1 MSANHQQTLEGGGAR
16 GHAAVRTLVV
26 WCPDWPVEAAIR
38 DGLAEA
44 GHPLAILRAN
54 RVVAASASARAFGVV
69 RAMRRREAQGRCPD
83 IALIEDDPGRDAR
96 VFEPVAAALDA
107 FTPRIEIVRPGLCQF
122 PTIGPSRYFGGDEA
136 LSAKILGAVR
146 ATGAPVRLGIADGP
160 FAAALAAR
168 SPEHWLVAPGGS
180 AEFLSGYSL
189 RALIAVEG
197 GRAVTK
203 AARSSKRAS
212 AKGKGVASGKVGNA
226 NKENDAHGL
235 ALIDL
240 VDLLHRLGIRT
251 LGALANLPHADVL
264 ARFGP
269 VGERAWRLASGL
281 DERIPNTRIPPVDLV
296 VETELD
302 PPIERIDTAAFYA
315 KAMAEEL
322 TDRLSANGLAC
333 TRILIEAETED
344 GLHLARLWRHE
355 RAGAAGGLSA
365 AALADRMRWQLD
377 GWLQQRARAYA
388 ESEGPH
394 ANPDGDRAEM
404 MVGGLTVLRLSPD
417 EVIPDEGRQLGLW
430 GGASANDERAARAF
444 ARVQALLGP
453 ESVCTI
459 TVTGGRRPADLV
471 QLTPW
476 GDERV
481 ISPTASQPWPG
492 RLPAPLPTTVYPLPL
507 PIKLFGADGAQISVS
522 SRGAISATPV
532 KVQLPALD
540 GVGSAGSSGLVSAQG
555 NRGFVGGGLSNSGQG
570 YSGQGGSG
578 QGGSGQ
584 GGSGQGGNSQGGPPS
599 RLTDGS
605 RVERIESWTGPWPL
619 EEHWWDPQ
627 AARRQARLQIVTT
640 KGVAHLLV
648 VEGGDWWLE
657 ASYT

>member
-1 MSANHQQTLEGGGAR
+1 MDLEPQQSFGGGSAH
-16 GHAAVRTLVV
+16 GDGVSSHSGVRTLVV

-38 DGLAEA
+38 SGLAEA
-44 GHPLAILRAN
+44 GHPLAVLRAN
-54 RVVAASASARAFGVV
+54 RVVAASASARVAGVA

-96 VFEPVAAALDA
+96 VFEPVAAALDV

-136 LSAKILGAVR
+136 LSVKILEAVR
-146 ATGAPVRLGIADGP
+146 AAGAPVRLGIADGP

-168 SPEHWLVAPGGS
+168 SPEHWMVEPGGS
-180 AEFLSGYSL
+180 REFLSGYSL

-203 AARSSKRAS
+203 AARTTKRATTKGKSAKASSSKT
-212 AKGKGVASGKVGNA
+212 G
-226 NKENDAHGL
+226 DAQGL

-251 LGALANLPHADVL
+251 LGALADLPHADVL

-281 DERIPNTRIPPVDLV
+281 DERIPNTRTPPADLV

-302 PPIERIDTAAFYA
+302 PPVERIDTAAFYA

-394 ANPDGDRAEM
+394 ANPEGDRAEL

-459 TVTGGRRPADLV
+459 TVTGGRRPSDLV

-476 GDERV
+476 GDER
-481 ISPTASQPWPG
+481 IIPPTASQPWPG

-507 PIKLFGADGAQISVS
+507 PVKVFGADGSLIKVS
-522 SRGAISATPV
+522 SRGAISVIPV
-532 KVQLPALD
+532 KVELPRTIADL
-540 GVGSAGSSGLVSAQG
+540 STVSAQ
-555 NRGFVGGGLSNSGQG
+555 SNKANHGQ
-570 YSGQGGSG
+570 
-578 QGGSGQ
+578 
-584 GGSGQGGNSQGGPPS
+584 S
-599 RLTDGS
+599 RLTEGTV
-605 RVERIESWTGPWPL
+605 VERIASWTGPWPL
-619 EEHWWDPQ
+619 EERWWDPQ

-640 KGVAHLLV
+640 KGAAHLLV
-648 VEGGDWWLE
+648 IEGGDWWLE
-657 ASYT
+657 ASYA

>member
-1 MSANHQQTLEGGGAR
+1 M
-16 GHAAVRTLVV
+16 VV

-38 DGLAEA
+38 SGLAEA
-44 GHPLAILRAN
+44 GHPLAILKAN
-54 RVVAASASARAFGVV
+54 RVVAASASARGFGVA

-83 IALIEDDPGRDAR
+83 IELIEDDPGRDAR

-136 LSAKILGAVR
+136 LSAKILEAVG
-146 ATGAPVRLGIADGP
+146 ATGAPIRLGIADGP

-168 SPEHWLVAPGGS
+168 SPEHWMVPSGTS

-203 AARSSKRAS
+203 AARSSKRA
-212 AKGKGVASGKVGNA
+212 AVKGKGGASGKAGNA
-226 NKENDAHGL
+226 SKAGTNNDAHGL

-240 VDLLHRLGIRT
+240 VDLLQRLGIRT
-251 LGALANLPHADVL
+251 LGALADLPHEDVL

-281 DERIPNTRIPPVDLV
+281 DERIPNTRIPPADLV

-302 PPIERIDTAAFYA
+302 PPVERIDTAAFYA

-365 AALADRMRWQLD
+365 TALADRMRWQLD

-394 ANPDGDRAEM
+394 ANPHGDRADM
-404 MVGGLTVLRLSPD
+404 MVGGLTLLRLSPD

-459 TVTGGRRPADLV
+459 TVIGGRRPSDLV

-476 GDERV
+476 GDER
-481 ISPTASQPWPG
+481 IIPPTASQPWPG

-507 PIKLFGADGAQISVS
+507 PAKLFGADGAQISVS
-522 SRGAISATPV
+522 SRGAISAPPV
-532 KVQLPALD
+532 KVELPQTI
-540 GVGSAGSSGLVSAQG
+540 GSADSVAS
-555 NRGFVGGGLSNSGQG
+555 F
-570 YSGQGGSG
+570 
-578 QGGSGQ
+578 
-584 GGSGQGGNSQGGPPS
+584 SQS
-599 RLTDGS
+599 RITEGTV
-605 RVERIESWTGPWPL
+605 VERIDSWTGPWPL
-619 EEHWWDPQ
+619 EERWWDPQ

-640 KGVAHLLV
+640 RGAAHLLV
-648 VEGGDWWLE
+648 IEGGDWWLE
-657 ASYT
+657 ASYS

>member
-1 MSANHQQTLEGGGAR
+1 MSANGPQTPWEESLR
-16 GHAAVRTLVV
+16 GVRTLVV

-38 DGLAEA
+38 SDLAEA

-54 RVVAASASARAFGVV
+54 RVVAASASARVLGVA

-83 IALIEDDPGRDAR
+83 IELIEDDPGRDAR

-136 LSAKILGAVR
+136 LAAKILEAVR
-146 ATGAPVRLGIADGP
+146 ATGASVRIGIADGP

-168 SPEHWLVAPGGS
+168 SPVRRNVSERVASKRHQTTQSLEDLSMSMSELEAETLRCKVPVIAPGGS
-180 AEFLSGYSL
+180 REFLRGYSL

-203 AARSSKRAS
+203 AARSTKRPSSK
-212 AKGKGVASGKVGNA
+212 AKSLKSTATAAKHS
-226 NKENDAHGL
+226 DAQGL
-235 ALIDL
+235 ELIDL
-240 VDLLHRLGIRT
+240 VDLLQRLGIRT
-251 LGALANLPHADVL
+251 LGALAALPHADVL

-281 DERIPNTRIPPVDLV
+281 DERIPNTRIPPADLV

-302 PPIERIDTAAFYA
+302 PPVERIDTAAFYA

-322 TDRLSANGLAC
+322 TDRLSVNGLAC

-394 ANPDGDRAEM
+394 ANPDGDRADM
-404 MVGGLTVLRLSPD
+404 MVGGLTLLRLSPD

-459 TVTGGRRPADLV
+459 TITGGRRPADLV

-476 GDERV
+476 GDERIV
-481 ISPTASQPWPG
+481 PPTALQPWPG
-492 RLPAPLPTTVYPLPL
+492 RLPVPLPTTVYTLPL
-507 PIKLFGADGAQISVS
+507 PAKIFGADGDQITVS
-522 SRGAISATPV
+522 SRGVISATPV
-532 KVQLPALD
+532 KVHLPQS
-540 GVGSAGSSGLVSAQG
+540 VGLLNTVSTQMSKGSP
-555 NRGFVGGGLSNSGQG
+555 GQ
-570 YSGQGGSG
+570 
-578 QGGSGQ
+578 
-584 GGSGQGGNSQGGPPS
+584 S
-599 RLTDGS
+599 RLDEGVI
-605 RVERIESWTGPWPL
+605 VERIASWTGPWPL
-619 EEHWWDPQ
+619 EERWWDPQ
-627 AARRQARLQIVTT
+627 GARRQARLQIVTA
-640 KGVAHLLV
+640 KGAAHLV
-648 VEGGDWWLE
+648 VIEGGDWWLE
-657 ASYT
+657 ASYA

>member
-1 MSANHQQTLEGGGAR
+1 MGHNHEQGTAGGGAC
-16 GHAAVRTLVV
+16 GVRTLVV

-54 RVVAASASARAFGVV
+54 RVVAASASARAFGVG

-122 PTIGPSRYFGGDEA
+122 PTIGPARYFGGDEA
-136 LSAKILGAVR
+136 LSAKILEAVR

-168 SPEHWLVAPGGS
+168 SLEHWFVSPGGS

-203 AARSSKRAS
+203 AARSSKRPS
-212 AKGKGVASGKVGNA
+212 TTGKGSAAGKVSNA
-226 NKENDAHGL
+226 SRAGRAGSDAHGL

-240 VDLLHRLGIRT
+240 VDLLQRLGIRT
-251 LGALANLPHADVL
+251 LGALAALPHEDVL

-281 DERIPNTRIPPVDLV
+281 DERIPNTRIPPADLV

-302 PPIERIDTAAFYA
+302 PPVERIDTAAFYA

-394 ANPDGDRAEM
+394 ANPDGDRADM
-404 MVGGLTVLRLSPD
+404 MVGGLTLLRLSPD

-476 GDERV
+476 GDER
-481 ISPTASQPWPG
+481 ITPPTASQPWPG

-507 PIKLFGADGAQISVS
+507 PAKLFDADGALISVS
-522 SRGAISATPV
+522 SRGAISAPPV
-532 KVQLPALD
+532 KVQLPAL
-540 GVGSAGSSGLVSAQG
+540 GSSSSAGSFPQ
-555 NRGFVGGGLSNSGQG
+555 
-570 YSGQGGSG
+570 
-578 QGGSGQ
+578 
-584 GGSGQGGNSQGGPPS
+584 S
-599 RLTDGS
+599 RITEGTV
-605 RVERIESWTGPWPL
+605 VERIDSWTGPWPL
-619 EEHWWDPQ
+619 VERWWDPQ
-627 AARRQARLQIVTT
+627 GARRQARLQIVTT
-640 KGVAHLLV
+640 KGAAHLLV
-648 VEGGDWWLE
+648 IEGGDWWLE
-657 ASYT
+657 ASYV

>member
-1 MSANHQQTLEGGGAR
+1 MEL
-16 GHAAVRTLVV
+16 
-26 WCPDWPVEAAIR
+26 
-38 DGLAEA
+38 
-44 GHPLAILRAN
+44 
-54 RVVAASASARAFGVV
+54 
-69 RAMRRREAQGRCPD
+69 
-83 IALIEDDPGRDAR
+83 
-96 VFEPVAAALDA
+96 
-107 FTPRIEIVRPGLCQF
+107 
-122 PTIGPSRYFGGDEA
+122 PSEA
-136 LSAKILGAVR
+136 LRCKV
-146 ATGAPVRLGIADGP
+146 PVI
-160 FAAALAAR
+160 
-168 SPEHWLVAPGGS
+168 APGES
-180 AEFLSGYSL
+180 REFLSGYSL
-189 RALIAVEG
+189 RALTAVEG

-203 AARSSKRAS
+203 AARTTKRAS
-212 AKGKGVASGKVGNA
+212 AKASSSKTG
-226 NKENDAHGL
+226 DAQGL

-240 VDLLHRLGIRT
+240 VDLLQRLGIRT
-251 LGALANLPHADVL
+251 LGALADLPHEDVL

-281 DERIPNTRIPPVDLV
+281 DERIPNTRIPPADLV

-302 PPIERIDTAAFYA
+302 PPVERIDTAAFYA

-394 ANPDGDRAEM
+394 AHPDGDRAEM
-404 MVGGLTVLRLSPD
+404 MVGGLTLLRLSPD

-481 ISPTASQPWPG
+481 VPPTASQPWPG

-507 PIKLFGADGAQISVS
+507 PAKLFDADGSQISVS
-522 SRGAISATPV
+522 SRGAISAPPV
-532 KVQLPALD
+532 KVQLPASD
-540 GVGSAGSSGLVSAQG
+540 VVGSFPQ
-555 NRGFVGGGLSNSGQG
+555 
-570 YSGQGGSG
+570 
-578 QGGSGQ
+578 
-584 GGSGQGGNSQGGPPS
+584 S
-599 RLTDGS
+599 RIIEATV
-605 RVERIESWTGPWPL
+605 VERIDSWTGPWTL
-619 EEHWWDPQ
+619 EERWWDPQ
-627 AARRQARLQIVTT
+627 AARRQARLQIVTA
-640 KGVAHLLV
+640 KGAAHLLV
-648 VEGGDWWLE
+648 IEGGDWWLE
-657 ASYT
+657 ASYS

>member
-1 MSANHQQTLEGGGAR
+1 MDLEPQQSFGGGSASR
-16 GHAAVRTLVV
+16 GNGVRTLVV

-38 DGLAEA
+38 DGLAEV

-136 LSAKILGAVR
+136 LAAKILDAVR
-146 ATGAPVRLGIADGP
+146 ATGAPVCLGIADGP

-168 SPEHWLVAPGGS
+168 SPVRRILANPAPGEAMMACNGSGADSLVSLVSEMPDSDLPVSEMPVSEVPVIEPGGS

-212 AKGKGVASGKVGNA
+212 TKSKGSASNSVNSTNG
-226 NKENDAHGL
+226 DAQGL

-240 VDLLHRLGIRT
+240 VDLLQRLGIRT
-251 LGALANLPHADVL
+251 LGALAGLPHSDVL

-281 DERIPNTRIPPVDLV
+281 DERIPNTRIPPADLV

-302 PPIERIDTAAFYA
+302 PPVERIDTAAFYA

-394 ANPDGDRAEM
+394 AHPDGDRAEM
-404 MVGGLTVLRLSPD
+404 MIGGLTLLRLSPD

-476 GDERV
+476 GDER
-481 ISPTASQPWPG
+481 IIPPTASQPWPG

-507 PIKLFGADGAQISVS
+507 PVKLFDADGVSISVS
-522 SRGAISATPV
+522 SRGAISAPPV
-532 KVQLPALD
+532 KVQLPAL
-540 GVGSAGSSGLVSAQG
+540 GSSS
-555 NRGFVGGGLSNSGQG
+555 SI
-570 YSGQGGSG
+570 GSFPQPRITEG
-578 QGGSGQ
+578 
-584 GGSGQGGNSQGGPPS
+584 
-599 RLTDGS
+599 TV
-605 RVERIESWTGPWPL
+605 VERIDSWTGPWPL
-619 EEHWWDPQ
+619 EERWWDPE
-627 AARRQARLQIVTT
+627 AARRQARLQIVTS
-640 KGVAHLLV
+640 KGAAHLLV
-648 VEGGDWWLE
+648 IEGGDWWLE
-657 ASYT
+657 ASYL

>member
-1 MSANHQQTLEGGGAR
+1 
-16 GHAAVRTLVV
+16 VRTLVV

-38 DGLAEA
+38 DGLAEV

-54 RVVAASASARAFGVV
+54 RVVAASASARVAGVA

-136 LSAKILGAVR
+136 LAAKILEAVR

-168 SPEHWLVAPGGS
+168 SPVRRILANTASGEAMMANDRFGATSLVSLVSEMPDSDLPVSEVPVLGMPVSEVPVIAPGGS

-203 AARSSKRAS
+203 AARSLKRAS
-212 AKGKGVASGKVGNA
+212 TKSKGSTSNSVNSTNG
-226 NKENDAHGL
+226 DAHGL

-240 VDLLHRLGIRT
+240 VDLLQRLGIRT
-251 LGALANLPHADVL
+251 LGALAGLPHSDVL

-281 DERIPNTRIPPVDLV
+281 DERIPNTRTPPADLV

-302 PPIERIDTAAFYA
+302 PPVERIDTAAFYA

-404 MVGGLTVLRLSPD
+404 MVGGLTLLRLSPD

-476 GDERV
+476 GDER
-481 ISPTASQPWPG
+481 IIPPTASQPWPG

-507 PIKLFGADGAQISVS
+507 PVKLFDADGASISVS
-522 SRGAISATPV
+522 SRGAISAIPV
-532 KVQLPALD
+532 KVELPQT
-540 GVGSAGSSGLVSAQG
+540 VSGLSTVSAH
-555 NRGFVGGGLSNSGQG
+555 SNKPSHGQ
-570 YSGQGGSG
+570 
-578 QGGSGQ
+578 
-584 GGSGQGGNSQGGPPS
+584 S
-599 RLTDGS
+599 RLTEGTV
-605 RVERIESWTGPWPL
+605 VERIDSWTGPWPL
-619 EEHWWDPQ
+619 EERWWDPQ

-640 KGVAHLLV
+640 KGAAHLLV
-648 VEGGDWWLE
+648 IEGGDWWLE
-657 ASYT
+657 ASYA

>member
-1 MSANHQQTLEGGGAR
+1 MSANREQTAVGGGADE
-16 GHAAVRTLVV
+16 GKHGVRTLVV

-136 LSAKILGAVR
+136 LSAKILEAVR

-168 SPEHWLVAPGGS
+168 SPVHHPSRGVQCRDDEALALGRPDSDADPGEVRAQNFLPGVDSLASELPISEVPVIAPGGS
-180 AEFLSGYSL
+180 REFLDGYSL

-203 AARSSKRAS
+203 AARSTKRAS
-212 AKGKGVASGKVGNA
+212 GKGATAKAG
-226 NKENDAHGL
+226 DAHGL

-251 LGALANLPHADVL
+251 LGALANLPHEDVL

-281 DERIPNTRIPPVDLV
+281 DERIPNTRTPPADLV
-296 VETELD
+296 VETDLD
-302 PPIERIDTAAFYA
+302 PPVERIDTAAFYA

-394 ANPDGDRAEM
+394 ANPDGDRADM
-404 MVGGLTVLRLSPD
+404 MVGGLTLLRLSPD

-459 TVTGGRRPADLV
+459 TITGGRRPADLV

-481 ISPTASQPWPG
+481 IPPTASQPWPG

-507 PIKLFGADGAQISVS
+507 PVKLFGADGAQISVS
-522 SRGAISATPV
+522 SRGAISAPPV
-532 KVQLPALD
+532 IVQLPAF
-540 GVGSAGSSGLVSAQG
+540 GSS
-555 NRGFVGGGLSNSGQG
+555 LSSGSSPQ
-570 YSGQGGSG
+570 
-578 QGGSGQ
+578 
-584 GGSGQGGNSQGGPPS
+584 S
-599 RLTDGS
+599 RFTENVV
-605 RVERIESWTGPWPL
+605 VERIDSWTGPWPL
-619 EEHWWDPQ
+619 EQRWWDPE
-627 AARRQARLQIVTT
+627 AARRQARLQIVIA
-640 KGVAHLLV
+640 KGAAHLLV
-648 VEGGDWWLE
+648 IEGGDWWLE
-657 ASYT
+657 ASYA